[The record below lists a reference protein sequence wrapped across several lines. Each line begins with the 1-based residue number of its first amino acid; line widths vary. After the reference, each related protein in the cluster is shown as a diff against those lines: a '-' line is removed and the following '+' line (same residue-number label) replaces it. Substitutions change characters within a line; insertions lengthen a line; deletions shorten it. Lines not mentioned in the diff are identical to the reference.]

1 LGPLDLRIGQLILRA
16 RPPGKQPEQV
26 RMFRNLLNQVSVV
39 SDGYDAIASCD
50 KFSPD
55 FNIAPCLQRIVMDRA
70 VAEHADIRRV
80 EEIRCAMHLKDG
92 TLCVLRQ
99 QATPL
104 GKPGQALTG
113 AEHRLI
119 VANRVAQISVAPADR
134 FWMSLDSLK
143 VPANS
148 LCSFWAS
155 VGRGGR
161 LYIGGRC

>member
-1 LGPLDLRIGQLILRA
+1 MGPLDLRISQLILRA

-55 FNIAPCLQRIVMDRA
+55 FNIAPYLQRIVMDRA

-80 EEIRCAMHLKDG
+80 EEIRCAIHLRDG

-99 QATPL
+99 QAIPL
-104 GKPGQALTG
+104 GKPSLERNTG
-113 AEHRLI
+113 
-119 VANRVAQISVAPADR
+119 
-134 FWMSLDSLK
+134 
-143 VPANS
+143 
-148 LCSFWAS
+148 
-155 VGRGGR
+155 
-161 LYIGGRC
+161 